1 MAKITIKPLSKN
13 DLFFTKSFMTFSKS
27 TNKRRNN
34 ENNNSKYKK
43 FFITKK
49 KKGKQLLFFEKI
61 RDKNSSRDEIH
72 ENLIK
77 VLKKN
82 GFKIKNDPT
91 EIIKKKD
98 ER

>member
-1 MAKITIKPLSKN
+1 MKIIIQNITDFLLRK
-13 DLFFTKSFMTFSKS
+13 
-27 TNKRRNN
+27 KR
-34 ENNNSKYKK
+34 
-43 FFITKK
+43 
-49 KKGKQLLFFEKI
+49 KGKKLLFFEKI
-61 RDKNSSRDEIH
+61 GDKNSSRDEIH

>member
-1 MAKITIKPLSKN
+1 MRNKLLSIKNYFKSK
-13 DLFFTKSFMTFSKS
+13 KEKGSKL
-27 TNKRRNN
+27 
-34 ENNNSKYKK
+34 
-43 FFITKK
+43 I
-49 KKGKQLLFFEKI
+49 FFEKI
-61 RDKNSSRDEIH
+61 GDKNSSRDEILQ
-72 ENLIK
+72 NLIK